1 MSKLAKENISAY
13 QRHTF
18 RLDPDRRVRDLEA
31 AVEFVNE
38 RGFIHFWPIQGIS
51 LPSLWVAAA
60 GDRLVSDARDDPGHI
75 TWEWKDALLG
85 SRRWYYAKVLR
96 KRATM
101 IAHDLFPYFYALS
114 ENYGAYAEDY
124 LTLYEQGQ
132 MTMEARLIYEAI
144 LNNGPLDTV
153 ALRKAARMS
162 SSASAGRF
170 SKALTDLQADFKIL
184 PIGVT
189 QSGAWHYAF
198 AYEIVARH
206 YPDLTEAA
214 RNILESEARRK
225 LLERYA
231 LSLGAF
237 ELRQAQKL
245 FGWSGQETRRAI
257 DQLLARG
264 FLVSLDEA
272 AGKPGEWLTL
282 PQLL

>member
-1 MSKLAKENISAY
+1 M
-13 QRHTF
+13 QRI
-18 RLDPDRRVRDLEA
+18 EA

-38 RGFIHFWPIQGIS
+38 RGFIFFWPIKGVS
-51 LPSLWVAAA
+51 LPSLWTAVA
-60 GDRLVSDARDDPGHI
+60 GDRLVAEAHDDPGHI
-75 TWEWKDALLG
+75 TWGWKDALLG

-101 IAHDLFPYFYALS
+101 IALDLFPCFYALS
-114 ENYGAYAEDY
+114 KNYGAYAEDY

-132 MTMEARLIYEAI
+132 MTMEARLVYEAI
-144 LNNGPLDTV
+144 LYNGPLDTV
-153 ALRKAARMS
+153 ELRKATRMT
-162 SSASAGRF
+162 SSASEGRF
-170 SKALTDLQADFKIL
+170 NKALTDLQTDFKIL

-214 RNILESEARRK
+214 RNILESAARQK
-225 LLERYA
+225 LLEHYA

-237 ELRQAQKL
+237 RLREAQKL
-245 FGWSGQETRRAI
+245 FGWLGQETRRSI
-257 DQLLARG
+257 ERLIARG
-264 FLVSLDEA
+264 FLVSLDDA
-272 AGKPGEWLTL
+272 AGETGEWLAL